1 VSTRRPTPS
10 ELVRAQVAIDAH
22 ALAPDGSWLVYV
34 RRTVRRGAYRRH
46 LWRISTVGGRPRQ
59 LTSGEVNDTSPEI
72 SPDGKRIAFL
82 RAGANL
88 AAPDKERLAQAWITN
103 ARGGNPVPLG
113 HLPHGVEALRW
124 SPDSRSL
131 ALLAPVPEARFLVGD
146 QNSGGEKAL
155 APTARRMIRMD
166 FRNDDGYRDRRFH
179 LWLVAARRGAHARQL
194 TRGDFDVESPS
205 WAPDGRSIA
214 FAADMSPDAVINPQ
228 TAIFSVTLGSGG
240 GTVQELARLR
250 GDLVAPAWS
259 PDGRWLAAFGTDVE
273 DPPEA
278 LQPEVWVIDGKS
290 GEARSLSADL
300 DLPAG
305 VWVGSH
311 LNRTDEPEGPL
322 WLDETSIVALLT
334 VRGGS
339 IPWRFHLN
347 GGTEPLVERER
358 RVVASGLQAAAG
370 TVVVNAQVD
379 GVASELAVVRR
390 GKPLRVTRNGATWQ
404 RRFALP
410 LLGQIQLQ
418 GPAGPIQTWVYS
430 PADGRRARGA
440 SRPVPPVILDIHGG
454 PTGAWGP
461 GASLD
466 MIALTAAGY
475 RVVRPNIRGSA
486 GFGSEWVDGLGPR
499 WGDVDAADIL
509 AVVDGLIQEGLAEEG
524 RLGVM
529 GLSYGGFLVN
539 WLVGVT
545 DRFRAAVSENGVTNQ
560 ITAWAECHF
569 GIYDTRRAGLGD
581 PLSDEGMFAL
591 WSRSPLRNVANVHT
605 PLLMLQAEED
615 RVCPAS
621 DNVQFFAA
629 LRALGREVEYVLYPE
644 EHHVMQSIGRPD
656 RRIDRLQRILAWFA
670 GHLR

>member
-1 VSTRRPTPS
+1 M
-10 ELVRAQVAIDAH
+10 
-22 ALAPDGSWLVYV
+22 
-34 RRTVRRGAYRRH
+34 
-46 LWRISTVGGRPRQ
+46 
-59 LTSGEVNDTSPEI
+59 NDTSPEI

-82 RAGANL
+82 RASADL
-88 AAPDKERLAQAWITN
+88 AAPEKERLAQAWIINARYTN
-103 ARGGNPVPLG
+103 AVPLG
-113 HLPHGVEALRW
+113 HLPHGVEGLSW

-131 ALLAPVPEARFLVGD
+131 ALLAPGPEVRFLVGE
-146 QNSGGEKAL
+146 QSSGREKAL
-155 APTARRMIRMD
+155 APTARRMTRMD
-166 FRNDDGYRDRRFH
+166 FRNDTGYRDRRSH
-179 LWLVAARRGAHARQL
+179 LWLVTARRGARARQL

-214 FAADMSPDAVINPQ
+214 FAANLSADAVINPQ
-228 TAIFSVTLGSGG
+228 TAIFKVNAGA
-240 GTVQELARLR
+240 GTVRELAKLR
-250 GDLVAPAWS
+250 GDLGAPAWS
-259 PDGRWLAAFGTDVE
+259 PDGRWLAAFGTDVA

-278 LQPEVWVIDGKS
+278 LQPEVWVIDAKS
-290 GEARSLSADL
+290 GEARSLSAGL

-311 LNRTDEPEGPL
+311 LNRTEEPEGPL
-322 WLDETSIVALLT
+322 WLDETSLVALLT

-347 GGTEPLVERER
+347 GGAEPLVEPDR
-358 RVVASGLQAAAG
+358 RFVASGLQAAAG
-370 TVVVNAQVD
+370 TVVVNAQID
-379 GVASELAVVRR
+379 GEASELAVVRR
-390 GKPLRVTRNGATWQ
+390 GKPRRVTRNGAAWQ

-410 LLGQIQLQ
+410 RLDQIQLQ

-430 PADGRRARGA
+430 PADGPRTRQP
-440 SRPVPPVILDIHGG
+440 SPPVLPVILDIHGG

-486 GFGSEWVDGLGPR
+486 GFGSKWVNGLGPR
-499 WGDVDAADIL
+499 WGEADAVDIL

-524 RLGVM
+524 RVGVM

-545 DRFRAAVSENGVTNQ
+545 DRFTAAVSENGVTNQ
-560 ITAWAECHF
+560 VTAWAECHF

-581 PLSDEGMFAL
+581 PLSEAGMFAL

-629 LRALGREVEYVLYPE
+629 LRTLGREVEYVLFPE

-656 RRIDRLQRILAWFA
+656 RRIDRLERILAWFA

>member
-1 VSTRRPTPS
+1 MPTRPTPS

-22 ALAPDGSWLVYV
+22 ALAADGSWLVYV
-34 RRTVRRGAYRRH
+34 RRTVVRGAYRRH
-46 LWRISTVGGRPRQ
+46 LWRISTAGGRPRQ
-59 LTSGEVNDTSPEI
+59 LTNGEVNDTSPEI
-72 SPDGKRIAFL
+72 SPNGKRIAFL
-82 RAGANL
+82 RASANL
-88 AAPDKERLAQAWITN
+88 AAPEKERLAQAWIVD
-103 ARGGNPVPLG
+103 ALGGDPVPLG
-113 HLPHGVEALRW
+113 RLSHGVEGLRW

-131 ALLAPVPEARFLVGD
+131 ALLAPTPEARFLVGERSARNGD
-146 QNSGGEKAL
+146 AP
-155 APTARRMIRMD
+155 APTARRITRMD
-166 FRNDDGYRDRRFH
+166 FRNDEGYRDRRTH
-179 LWLVAARRGAHARQL
+179 LWLVPARRRAHPRQL

-205 WAPDGRSIA
+205 WAPDGQSIA
-214 FAADMSPDAVINPQ
+214 FAADMTPDAVINPQ
-228 TAIFSVTLGSGG
+228 TAIFIVSATGG
-240 GTVQELARLR
+240 DARELARLR

-259 PDGRWLAAFGTDVE
+259 PNGRWLAAFGTDVE

-278 LQPEVWVIDGKS
+278 HQPEVWVIDARG
-290 GEARSLSADL
+290 GQARSRSANL

-322 WLDETSIVALLT
+322 WLDDTSLVALLT
-334 VRGGS
+334 VRGRS

-347 GGTEPLVERER
+347 GGAEALVDPER
-358 RVVASGLQAAAG
+358 RVIASGLQAASG

-379 GVASELAVVRR
+379 GSASELAVVR
-390 GKPLRVTRNGATWQ
+390 GEKPQRLTRNGAAWQ
-404 RRFALP
+404 RSFPLP
-410 LLGQIQLQ
+410 RLDEMQLA
-418 GPAGPIQTWVYS
+418 GPAGQIQTWVYS
-430 PADGRRARGA
+430 PADERRTRGA
-440 SRPVPPVILDIHGG
+440 PKPALPVILDIHGG

-461 GASLD
+461 GTSLD
-466 MIALTAAGY
+466 AIALTAAGY

-486 GFGSEWVDGLGPR
+486 GFGAEWVDGLGPR
-499 WGDVDAADIL
+499 WGEADAADIL
-509 AVVDGLIQEGLAEEG
+509 AVVDGLIQDGLAEEG
-524 RLGVM
+524 RVGVM

-545 DRFRAAVSENGVTNQ
+545 ERFKAAVSENGVTNQ
-560 ITAWAECHF
+560 VTAWAECHF
-569 GIYDTRRAGLGD
+569 GIYDTGRAGLGD
-581 PLSDEGMFAL
+581 PLSEEGMFAL

-656 RRIDRLQRILAWFA
+656 RRIDRLDRILAWFA
-670 GHLR
+670 QHLR

>member
-1 VSTRRPTPS
+1 MN
-10 ELVRAQVAIDAH
+10 AGA
-22 ALAPDGSWLVYV
+22 G
-34 RRTVRRGAYRRH
+34 TVR
-46 LWRISTVGGRPRQ
+46 
-59 LTSGEVNDTSPEI
+59 
-72 SPDGKRIAFL
+72 
-82 RAGANL
+82 
-88 AAPDKERLAQAWITN
+88 
-103 ARGGNPVPLG
+103 
-113 HLPHGVEALRW
+113 
-124 SPDSRSL
+124 
-131 ALLAPVPEARFLVGD
+131 
-146 QNSGGEKAL
+146 
-155 APTARRMIRMD
+155 
-166 FRNDDGYRDRRFH
+166 
-179 LWLVAARRGAHARQL
+179 
-194 TRGDFDVESPS
+194 
-205 WAPDGRSIA
+205 
-214 FAADMSPDAVINPQ
+214 
-228 TAIFSVTLGSGG
+228 
-240 GTVQELARLR
+240 ELAKLR
-250 GDLVAPAWS
+250 GDLGAPAWS

-278 LQPEVWVIDGKS
+278 LQPEVWVIDAKS
-290 GEARSLSADL
+290 GEARSLSAGL

-311 LNRTDEPEGPL
+311 LNRTEEPEGPL
-322 WLDETSIVALLT
+322 WLDETSLVALLT

-347 GGTEPLVERER
+347 GGAEPLVEPDR

-379 GVASELAVVRR
+379 AEASELAVVRR
-390 GKPLRVTRNGATWQ
+390 GKPQRVTRNGAAWQ

-410 LLGQIQLQ
+410 RLDQIQLQ

-430 PADGRRARGA
+430 PEERPRTRGA
-440 SRPVPPVILDIHGG
+440 SRRRLPAILDIHGG

-499 WGDVDAADIL
+499 WGEADAADIL

-524 RLGVM
+524 RVGVM

-545 DRFRAAVSENGVTNQ
+545 DRFKAAVSENGVTNQ
-560 ITAWAECHF
+560 VTAWAECHF

-581 PLSDEGMFAL
+581 PLSEEGMFAL

-629 LRALGREVEYVLYPE
+629 LRTLGREVEYVLYPE

-656 RRIDRLQRILAWFA
+656 RRIDRLERILAWFA